1 MLEAAMTEQLRAGV
15 AAVNITSPVGNYLQG
30 YTRGTP
36 SIGVHF
42 DIYAK
47 ALVFDDG
54 TTRAALVTTDLIGLE
69 AAHVAMM
76 REEVA
81 RWTDIPP
88 DHVMINASHSHG
100 GPTVQGLGKDAWGWL
115 WGNPPDLDYARELAK
130 KIGGLVAMADRRLRP
145 AALGLGTGEACFN
158 ISRRRPTPEGT
169 ILAPNPDGVCD
180 HRVKV
185 VKIVDL
191 GKQQQ
196 DGTDRPASAPSAIL
210 CQFTCHPTIMAM
222 ANLEISPDFPGVAQA
237 FAEQAFGG
245 GPTSGTGLPDG
256 PGTLVLFAQGCCG
269 DIRPNLATEDGQNFR
284 PGTKQDAHRLGRILG
299 AEIVKTCEETAVRAG
314 QGPIRVASTRL
325 TLPYVP
331 LPERRILEEIAASGG
346 QTHGGHLTVDGHP
359 FGDAVWARLVLDKMA
374 QGPLPAGI
382 EVEVQA
388 LRIGELTIVGLP
400 GEVFAEIGFQIEAA
414 IAGPSLILGYTNGN
428 HGYFCTQASY
438 EGGGYEP
445 AFSWM
450 LYMHPA
456 QFEPSNE
463 HRLVAAGREV
473 AARVWAES
481 SE

>member
-1 MLEAAMTEQLRAGV
+1 MPEVAMPGPLRAGV

-30 YTRGTP
+30 YTRGKP
-36 SIGVHF
+36 SIGVHL

-47 ALVFDDG
+47 AIVFADG
-54 TTRAALVTTDLIGLE
+54 AAKAALVTTDLIGLE

-76 REEVA
+76 REEVS

-100 GPTVQGLGKDAWGWL
+100 GPTVQGLGQDPWGWL

-130 KIGGLVAMADRRLRP
+130 KIGGLVAMADRSLRP
-145 AALGLGTGEACFN
+145 AALGFGTGEACFN

-185 VKIVDL
+185 VKIVDRTPDTP
-191 GKQQQ
+191 
-196 DGTDRPASAPSAIL
+196 DGGDRPAPAPRAIL

-222 ANLEISPDFPGVAQA
+222 ANLEISPDYPGVAQA
-237 FAEQAFGG
+237 FAEQAYGG

-269 DIRPNLATEDGQNFR
+269 DIRPNLTTEDGQSFR
-284 PGTKQDAHRLGRILG
+284 PGTKRDAHRLGRILG
-299 AEIVKTCEETAVRAG
+299 AEVVKICEETAAG
-314 QGPIRVASTRL
+314 ETEGSIRVASTRI
-325 TLPYVP
+325 TLPYAR
-331 LPERRILEEIAASGG
+331 LPERRRLEELAATGDH
-346 QTHGGHLTVDGHP
+346 THGGHLDVDGRP
-359 FGDAVWARLVLDKMA
+359 FGDAVWARLVLAKLD
-374 QGPLPAGI
+374 QGSLPAGI
-382 EVEVQA
+382 EVELQA
-388 LRIGELTIVGLP
+388 LRIGDLTIVGLP

-428 HGYFCTQASY
+428 HGYFCTQSSY

-473 AARVWAES
+473 AARVGTGS
-481 SE
+481 SP